1 MQGGDRT
8 AEVAACCYRLDV
20 SNVSISIYGVIL
32 TPTPRTDRC
41 AMLLLE
47 CKKYLKKW
55 NIFADN
61 YAAFERAYYM
71 EVMSVYK
78 GWYGRN
84 IFGENYENTD
94 TWDT

>member
-32 TPTPRTDRC
+32 TPTPPTDRS

-47 CKKYLKKW
+47 CKKYLKER
-55 NIFADN
+55 NFFADN
-61 YAAFERAYYM
+61 YAVFERTCYM
-71 EVMSVYK
+71 KVMPVNEGKYR
-78 GWYGRN
+78 RN
-84 IFGENYENTD
+84 IFKQNCENTV
-94 TWDT
+94 T

>member
-32 TPTPRTDRC
+32 TPTPRSDRC

-47 CKKYLKKW
+47 CKKYLKNW
-55 NIFADN
+55 NFFADN
-61 YAAFERAYYM
+61 YAAFERALCQFTMDTDELRERSYLRR
-71 EVMSVYK
+71 
-78 GWYGRN
+78 GWYDN
-84 IFGENYENTD
+84 IKVDN
-94 TWDT
+94 